1 MLSGWANDL
10 RQREQVPALLMS
22 RQASPQEQGTH
33 LRGDRRHAFRH
44 EVKATTK
51 GGTIE
56 CKGF

>member
-1 MLSGWANDL
+1 MWTGWANDL
-10 RQREQVPALLMS
+10 RQRGQVSALLIS
-22 RQASPQEQGTH
+22 RQAAPQERGRR

-56 CKGF
+56 

>member
-10 RQREQVPALLMS
+10 RQREQVPALLML

-51 GGTIE
+51 GRTIE
-56 CKGF
+56 